1 MRIEE
6 IVVSD
11 DTPATPIGD
20 GQGLAAGTGAPEPTG
35 AEPIDKEMEVPIP
48 EAELNKD
55 LEVVE
60 GEYGPPA
67 GLIETAGEAHEEAR
81 DTEAEAHDS
90 ILELESYFLLT
101 KSAIENKTCS
111 MESLEL
117 IRKAVQPYL
126 KEGKFVTMAMEG
138 REGASIELQHQLVL
152 EGIKESVKSALHSV
166 HTAHSASID
175 NIKMIFTSIDSDVK
189 RYEAGLKKAIEKFD
203 EFIKANPKAELHL
216 DLQILQNF
224 FNLDKRAADK
234 LTTFMKSDLDFD
246 TYILTK
252 FAPACED
259 QLEKLATI
267 IGSEKTF
274 AGIRDKVQKLKHPI
288 EMFDRRLLG
297 DGRNTPALGGYFAMI
312 YQPNAAIHGFSE
324 DKYEKMSRLEQL
336 GSSARILIRQ
346 AEGNATR
353 AAFTSVSPPHFIA
366 EGALSP
372 VLQITPQQV
381 KQIAEMG
388 AGYLKNVEFFLQVL
402 KNTSKTHD
410 TAFEKYLKFEAED
423 INYDQADEIFE
434 YLGNLE
440 KGITSTCRQEVTRAL
455 KAVFYSIALVNR
467 ATFVNK

>member
-11 DTPATPIGD
+11 DTPATPVAD
-20 GQGLAAGTGAPEPTG
+20 GQGTAAGTGAPEPTG
-35 AEPIDKEMEVPIP
+35 AEPIDKEMEVPIT
-48 EAELNKD
+48 ESELNKD

-81 DTEAEAHDS
+81 DTEADAHDT
-90 ILELESYFLLT
+90 ILELESYFLIT

-152 EGIKESVKSALHSV
+152 EGIKESIKSALHSV

-189 RYEAGLKKAIEKFD
+189 RYEAGLKKAVEKFD

-224 FNLDKRAADK
+224 FNLDPRHTDK
-234 LTTFMKSDLDFD
+234 LTTFMKTDLDFD

-267 IGSEKTF
+267 IGGEKTF

-288 EMFDRRLLG
+288 EMFDKRLLG
-297 DGRNTPALGGYFAMI
+297 DARNTPALGGYYAYI
-312 YQPNAAIHGFSE
+312 YQVSSAIQGFSE
-324 DKYEKMSRLEQL
+324 GKYEKMSRLEQL
-336 GSSARILIRQ
+336 GSSARIVIRQ
-346 AEGNATR
+346 AEGNVHR
-353 AAFTSVSPPHFIA
+353 AAPHFIA

-372 VLQITPQQV
+372 VLKVTPQQV

-388 AGYLKNVEFFLQVL
+388 AGYLKNIEFFLQVL

-410 TAFEKYLKFEAED
+410 VAFEKYLKFESED